1 MAKKNNP
8 GYQEAFDSLQKLVN
22 EIEQDQIPLDQLAE
36 KVQQAKSLVDLCN
49 QKLREIEQEVKKAS
63 GEDWSGE

>member
-8 GYQEAFDSLQKLVN
+8 GYQETFNSLQKLVN

-49 QKLREIEQEVKKAS
+49 QKLRGIEQEVKKAS
-63 GEDWSGE
+63 GEDWPGE

>member
-8 GYQEAFDSLQKLVN
+8 GYQETFDSLQKLVN

-49 QKLREIEQEVKKAS
+49 QKLRGIELGVKKAS
-63 GEDWSGE
+63 GEDWPGE